1 MLYFILQQL
10 HKDKVTQIDFYEF
23 LEMITHRV
31 NNKTNR
37 HNMNKIFG
45 LLDEN
50 KDGSITV
57 ETLKKVAQDIG
68 DSIEESELKE
78 MIERADLNGDGIVS
92 QE

>member
-1 MLYFILQQL
+1 
-10 HKDKVTQIDFYEF
+10 
-23 LEMITHRV
+23 MITHRV

-37 HNMNKIFG
+37 RNMNKIFG

>member
-1 MLYFILQQL
+1 
-10 HKDKVTQIDFYEF
+10 
-23 LEMITHRV
+23 MITHRV

-37 HNMNKIFG
+37 RNMNKIFG

-78 MIERADLNGDGIVS
+78 MIERADLNGDGNVS

>member
-10 HKDKVTQIDFYEF
+10 HKDKVTQIYFYEF

-37 HNMNKIFG
+37 RNMNKIFG

-50 KDGSITV
+50 KGGSITV

-68 DSIEESELKE
+68 DSIEES
-78 MIERADLNGDGIVS
+78 
-92 QE
+92 

>member
-1 MLYFILQQL
+1 
-10 HKDKVTQIDFYEF
+10 
-23 LEMITHRV
+23 
-31 NNKTNR
+31 
-37 HNMNKIFG
+37 MNKIFG